1 MEFNKFENM
10 LNEFKKIY
18 VKRPKRNQTF
28 LEVSGFPN
36 REVVCSNI
44 LKFYLDNT
52 EEHELGSM
60 VLEALLKAANIN
72 NLDNTSDLT
81 IEREY
86 GVPIESNQKSTIQE
100 TINILL
106 VLSLFFSIH
115 V

>member
-1 MEFNKFENM
+1 MNRLLEM
-10 LNEFKKIY
+10 ILNGNEDVSDSTIN
-18 VKRPKRNQTF
+18 VK
-28 LEVSGFPN
+28 E
-36 REVVCSNI
+36 
-44 LKFYLDNT
+44 T
-52 EEHELGSM
+52 EETSI
-60 VLEALLKAANIN
+60 LLKNYPFPI
-72 NLDNTSDLT
+72 TKGCYLT

>member
-52 EEHELGSM
+52 EEHELGSIA
-60 VLEALLKAANIN
+60 LEALLKAADICNI
-72 NLDNTSDLT
+72 
-81 IEREY
+81 
-86 GVPIESNQKSTIQE
+86 K
-100 TINILL
+100 NIKNVSSKKLENM
-106 VLSLFFSIH
+106 I
-115 V
+115 